1 MALIEEFNRS
11 GNWLF
16 KRRGYLPVILLVAAI
31 VYMAQRDFTGYSIHH
46 YHDIIYLIVSLSG
59 LGVRI
64 LTIGQTPRNT
74 SGRNIAGQKAEVLN
88 TTGIYS
94 LLRHPL
100 YLGNFIIWLGI
111 ALFLESVMFIVLFVL
126 VFWLY
131 YERIMFAEEFFLR
144 EKFGRAYL
152 EWAEN
157 TPAFLPKFRNWQA
170 SKLRFSW
177 KNVLKREYNGF
188 INIFITFT
196 ILDFARNYF
205 SAGKPYPSLLWIYLV
220 GAALVVWIVLRTLE
234 KNTSLFREEGR

>member
-31 VYMAQRDFTGYSIHH
+31 VCLAFRDYTTYKTI
-46 YHDIIYLIVSLSG
+46 YCRDIIYLVVSLSG
-59 LGVRI
+59 LSVRI
-64 LTIGQTPRNT
+64 LTIGQTPKNT
-74 SGRNIAGQKAEVLN
+74 SGRNIAGQKAEILN

-94 LLRHPL
+94 LVRHPL

-111 ALFLESVMFIVLFVL
+111 SIFLESIMFVLLFIL

-144 EKFGRAYL
+144 EKFGQAYL
-152 EWAEN
+152 DWSEN
-157 TPAFLPKFRNWQA
+157 TPAFLPRFRNWKA
-170 SKLRFSW
+170 SNLRFSW

-188 INIFITFT
+188 VNIFITFT

-205 SAGKPYPSLLWIYLV
+205 SSGKPYPSVLWRYLI
-220 GAALVVWIVLRTLE
+220 GAAIIIWFILRTLE
-234 KNTSLFREEGR
+234 KNTNLFRLEGR